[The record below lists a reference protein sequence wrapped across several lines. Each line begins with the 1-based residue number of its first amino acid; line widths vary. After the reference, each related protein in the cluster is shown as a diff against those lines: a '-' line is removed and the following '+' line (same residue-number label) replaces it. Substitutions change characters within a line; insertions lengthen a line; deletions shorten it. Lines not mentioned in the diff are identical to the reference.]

1 MKMKKYFVLMLV
13 VLTGIVSSC
22 KYDDDELWDNV
33 NDLARRISALETL
46 TNQMNGDISAMKTI
60 ISALENQ
67 VAVSEVEK
75 LTDGYILHFTD
86 GTKATIKN
94 GKDGAD
100 GTDGTDG
107 KDGVDGVNGKD
118 GADGA
123 NAPIINVKQDNGIY
137 YWTITVDGETTWL
150 TDDAGNKL
158 PVNGTN
164 GKDGADGEDGKDGA
178 DGEDGKDGADGTP
191 GTPGADG
198 ENGKDGAD
206 GKDGIVPQLKVDAE
220 GYWTVSYDNGVTF
233 DYVLNSEGKKVYAIG
248 EKGDKGNTG
257 SSGSSGSSGS
267 TGSTGATGP
276 QGPQGSKGP
285 KGDTKYQSVTVS
297 GNVVIITMTDTY
309 NNEEFRF
316 PLASSVLYYTS
327 STTQDNKT
335 LISTSDVIGLS
346 VNETKALYYAL
357 SQWDANSISVE
368 VAKKP
373 EGIEI
378 DIDESKKE
386 ITVKAE
392 NSVSDG
398 KVILFF
404 YTENQ
409 TITSVLNFAFAATAA
424 TVADVNTILA
434 NNSNVDNLIVNID
447 GNIGSGDEIL
457 LSQATDGT
465 IRTFVFAGTSSSITI
480 KDDTN
485 TGNFAGQVII
495 EVPEGIVLPSIT
507 ENIPD
512 GEVYIKQG
520 EVTTLVTTASSYTTI
535 IGANAKVGS
544 ITVNKGNVR
553 FEKGLEAYPTITKG
567 EDNSNPLYII
577 YDNQSPKI
585 ENDDKEKS
593 IFHISALEHELIRAA
608 AEGSKVNLDRNLSIK
623 NAIKVAE
630 NKSMIL
636 NLNGY
641 TLTYTG
647 NDILFRALS
656 GATLTINGTTDG
668 SSIVTNSTDPTGTTA
683 NGYIASAN
691 GGKVIVNGG
700 SYIAKQTCTVFQ
712 TNKGELSIHAGRFE
726 AKDQYGVDYAG
737 GARYQYTINNMDK
750 TDSKINISGGT
761 FVNFDP
767 AHSRSESPMASF
779 VANGYYSYKSAAN
792 EWSVVSN
799 TTETEVTEGREVIS
813 ILSQGGMVKLASD
826 VTVNGDEYPAVSEGR
841 YYFTKKATLNLNG
854 HTLSYTG
861 NDVLFRIGNGGDI
874 TINGETDESK
884 IYTNPN
890 TLGTGGNG
898 YIALVAEGGNVTFN
912 GGEYV
917 LEKTC
922 TVAQSSGG
930 TVVVEAGTFNA
941 KQKGSTWA
949 RGKYTFNCLDKCSE
963 NGNTLIQIKGGTFLY
978 FNPGNH
984 NADPQGHPTSYL
996 ANGYESYMSAAN
1008 EWTVI
1013 TSPKVDENNYLITS
1027 VPQMLWFA
1035 DQVNNMGNNFNGK
1048 TVKLGADID
1057 LAGINWTPIGS
1068 GTTPFEGTFDGDN
1081 YQVKNLTVDLIEPAT
1096 RSLSRSTNNMRGA
1109 GLFGVVKNAIFKN
1122 VTIAAAKVNGTIS
1135 DEEKAHGAGALVGC
1149 AIGSVKI
1156 EKVNITKDENNTAT
1170 TVEGS
1175 QNVGSIVGYISG
1187 DNIVVTACAV
1197 NNTNLSASSSGN
1209 SAGGVI
1215 GQLEV
1220 TAAGTS
1226 ETPTVTITNCEVS
1239 DIELDATSGET
1250 STVGGVIGS
1259 LTSTDGVEITEDT
1272 VNVTENSVKETTVVV
1287 SDGTVNQ
1294 GSVVGNSTSLGDNIS
1309 GSFNEGNTTEEIV
1322 VKETGSSSA
1331 GASDFVSGGEF

>member
-33 NDLARRISALETL
+33 NDLAQRISALETL

-285 KGDTKYQSVTVS
+285 KGDTKFQSVTVS

-327 STTQDNKT
+327 STTQDNTT

-392 NSVSDG
+392 SSVSDG

-457 LSQATDGT
+457 LPQATDGT

-507 ENIPD
+507 ANIPD

-535 IGANAKVGS
+535 IGANAKVSS

-553 FEKGLEAYPTITKG
+553 FEKGIKEYPTVTRGTENSEEVFVIY
-567 EDNSNPLYII
+567 EDGV
-577 YDNQSPKI
+577 PKSVTD
-585 ENDDKEKS
+585 ENG
-593 IFHISALEHELIRAA
+593 IHHIDIPEFEFRRAA
-608 AEGSKVNLDRNLSIK
+608 AEGGKIVLDQNVTIK
-623 NAIKVAE
+623 NTITVAKDKE
-630 NKSMIL
+630 FTI

-641 TLTYTG
+641 TLKG
-647 NDILFRALS
+647 IADDIMFRVD
-656 GATLTINGTTDG
+656 GIMTINGGTLG
-668 SSIVTNSTDPTGTTA
+668 SKMVSEEFYLASVNTGGTV
-683 NGYIASAN
+683 N
-691 GGKVIVNGG
+691 VNGG
-700 SYIAKQTCTVFQ
+700 SYKAVITCFQ
-712 TNKGELSIHAGRFE
+712 AN
-726 AKDQYGVDYAG
+726 G
-737 GARYQYTINNMDK
+737 GTLNITDGTFQVEK
-750 TDSKINISGGT
+750 TDTYNTTRYLLNHIDSQKNSGMINVTGGT
-761 FVNFDP
+761 FVDYDP
-767 AHSRSESPMASF
+767 SSSMSENPAMNF
-779 VANGYYSYKSAAN
+779 VAEGYTVYPSSAN
-792 EWSVVSN
+792 EWI
-799 TTETEVTEGREVIS
+799 VIKS
-813 ILSQGGMVKLASD
+813 
-826 VTVNGDEYPAVSEGR
+826 PRVSEGK
-841 YYFTKKATLNLNG
+841 YE
-854 HTLSYTG
+854 LS
-861 NDVLFRIGNGGDI
+861 N
-874 TINGETDESK
+874 
-884 IYTNPN
+884 
-890 TLGTGGNG
+890 
-898 YIALVAEGGNVTFN
+898 VA
-912 GGEYV
+912 
-917 LEKTC
+917 
-922 TVAQSSGG
+922 
-930 TVVVEAGTFNA
+930 
-941 KQKGSTWA
+941 
-949 RGKYTFNCLDKCSE
+949 
-963 NGNTLIQIKGGTFLY
+963 
-978 FNPGNH
+978 H
-984 NADPQGHPTSYL
+984 
-996 ANGYESYMSAAN
+996 
-1008 EWTVI
+1008 
-1013 TSPKVDENNYLITS
+1013 
-1027 VPQMLWFA
+1027 MLWFA
-1035 DQVNNMGNNFNGK
+1035 DQVNNRKKNFNGEE
-1048 TVKLGADID
+1048 VKLTTDID
-1057 LAGINWTPIGS
+1057 LEGINWTPIGS
-1068 GTTPFEGTFDGDN
+1068 GETPFEGTFDGDG
-1081 YQVKNLTVDLIEPAT
+1081 YQVKNLTVDLIAPAA
-1096 RSLSRSTNNMRGA
+1096 RNLSRSTNNMKGA

-1122 VTIAAAKVNGTIS
+1122 VTIPAAKINGSIS
-1135 DEEKAHGAGALVGC
+1135 ENEKAHGAGALVGC
-1149 AIGSVKI
+1149 ALGKITIEAVK
-1156 EKVNITKDENNTAT
+1156 VTKDNVTNEKTS
-1170 TVEGS
+1170 VEGS
-1175 QNVGSIVGYISG
+1175 QNVGSIVGYVSG
-1187 DNIVVTACAV
+1187 NSVEVKSCEVSGT
-1197 NNTNLSASSSGN
+1197 TLSAQTAETETPSADTSN
-1209 SAGGVI
+1209 SAGGVV
-1215 GQLEV
+1215 GQVNV
-1220 TAAGTS
+1220 THEYAEEG
-1226 ETPTVTITNCEVS
+1226 EEQEVS
-1239 DIELDATSGET
+1239 IVVQKCTVENITLDATSEET
-1250 STVGGVIGS
+1250 SVVGGVVGS
-1259 LTSTDGVEITEDT
+1259 LTAAENVSVTTESLT
-1272 VNVTENSVKETTVVV
+1272 VSGNSVTDATIVVPE
-1287 SDGTVNQ
+1287 VNEDEEVTGVVQ
-1294 GSVVGNSTSLGDNIS
+1294 GSVVGDLSSLNGDIS
-1309 GSFNEGNTTEEIV
+1309 ESIKQEIAQENQNAGELVIEEKGKEGGV
-1322 VKETGSSSA
+1322 SLPSWGKENWGNN
-1331 GASDFVSGGEF
+1331 